1 MVVAKIEEICS
12 RDRIRVVR
20 LPCGHI
26 TDKKKDVGKRR
37 HHYTNSRETLLITEQ
52 VAYDE
57 KDLIL

>member
-1 MVVAKIEEICS
+1 VTGLGLCACHAATSLI
-12 RDRIRVVR
+12 
-20 LPCGHI
+20 
-26 TDKKKDVGKRR
+26 KKDVGKRR

>member
-26 TDKKKDVGKRR
+26 TDKKNVGKRR

-57 KDLIL
+57 EDLIL